1 MSIQPCP
8 AGRPAWPSALA
19 LSLVLSLPAVP
30 ALAQEAEPGAAPLAE
45 RETLAKGSTF
55 RVLGQDVKGGTGIVV
70 GQVVNVLVD
79 EAGQPRAAVLDYG
92 GFLGVGRRRIA
103 VSWSVLRFTPEGIQ
117 LSLSRDQLKNFPEYK
132 EGEAVQMALQP
143 AAQAT
148 PPAAPPAPE
157 AAAPPPAPQPGGRP
171 GGRPGAASAPDPAAP
186 AQSRA
191 PAPPPD
197 LAQQPPPAAPP
208 GPGPGKAE

>member
-1 MSIQPCP
+1 MSIQSCP
-8 AGRPAWPSALA
+8 AGRPAWPSALV
-19 LSLVLSLPAVP
+19 LSLALSLPAVP
-30 ALAQEAEPGAAPLAE
+30 VLAQEAETGTTPLAE
-45 RETLAKGSTF
+45 RETLAKGTTF
-55 RVLGQDVKGGTGIVV
+55 RVLGQDVKGVTGIVV

-143 AAQAT
+143 AA
-148 PPAAPPAPE
+148 PPAARPA
-157 AAAPPPAPQPGGRP
+157 
-171 GGRPGAASAPDPAAP
+171 SD
-186 AQSRA
+186 A
-191 PAPPPD
+191 PAPAPAPAPAARSAAPSTPDAAVPKSPPEPAPGQD
-197 LAQQPPPAAPP
+197 PAKEPPPAAPP
-208 GPGPGKAE
+208 SPGKAE

>member
-1 MSIQPCP
+1 MS
-8 AGRPAWPSALA
+8 LA
-19 LSLVLSLPAVP
+19 LSLPAVP
-30 ALAQEAEPGAAPLAE
+30 VLAQEAETGTTPLAE
-45 RETLAKGSTF
+45 RETLAKGTTF
-55 RVLGQDVKGGTGIVV
+55 RVLGQDVKGVTGIVV

-143 AAQAT
+143 AA
-148 PPAAPPAPE
+148 PPAARPASDAPAP
-157 AAAPPPAPQPGGRP
+157 APAPAPAARSAAPSTPDAAVPKSPRSRPRAKTRRRSRHPPRRPAPARRNRRAWLPNAA
-171 GGRPGAASAPDPAAP
+171 GAAST
-186 AQSRA
+186 
-191 PAPPPD
+191 
-197 LAQQPPPAAPP
+197 
-208 GPGPGKAE
+208 G

>member
-19 LSLVLSLPAVP
+19 LSLALSLPAVP

-143 AAQAT
+143 PAPAT

-157 AAAPPPAPQPGGRP
+157 APPPTPQPGGRL
-171 GGRPGAASAPDPAAP
+171 GAASAPDAAAP
-186 AQSRA
+186 AQSRE

-197 LAQQPPPAAPP
+197 PAQQPPPAAPP

>member
-19 LSLVLSLPAVP
+19 LSLALSLPAAP
-30 ALAQEAEPGAAPLAE
+30 ALAQDAEPGTAPLAE
-45 RETLAKGSTF
+45 RETLAKGTTF
-55 RVLGQDVKGGTGIVV
+55 RVLGQDVKGVTGIVV

-117 LSLSRDQLKNFPEYK
+117 LSLSRDQLKNFPDYK

-143 AAQAT
+143 A
-148 PPAAPPAPE
+148 PPA
-157 AAAPPPAPQPGGRP
+157 AAAPPVPDAATPPPAAK
-171 GGRPGAASAPDPAAP
+171 PGAPSAPDAADAKPAEEPAARQEP
-186 AQSRA
+186 AK
-191 PAPPPD
+191 D
-197 LAQQPPPAAPP
+197 PPPAAPP
-208 GPGPGKAE
+208 SPGKAE